1 MTTHYREALY
11 TGRERALRPS
21 IQLPWVGRTGP
32 IGNLPGSVQWPR
44 PCFTTTAV
52 SGIPESLPD
61 HAQNIAKVA
70 LRIKRYLERRNDAHN
85 NEWRCRMGIHS
96 GSVIG
101 SLVGI
106 QKYVYD
112 LFGPGVN
119 MASRM
124 ESLSEPMM
132 ITVSSATQ
140 DLLKDEF
147 SMTGRGEFDIKGFG
161 KQSLYFLDQELT
173 LR

>member
-1 MTTHYREALY
+1 M
-11 TGRERALRPS
+11 
-21 IQLPWVGRTGP
+21 
-32 IGNLPGSVQWPR
+32 
-44 PCFTTTAV
+44 AV
-52 SGIPESLPD
+52 SGIPENLPD

-70 LRIKRYLERRNDAHN
+70 LRMKRYLDRRNDAHS

-124 ESLSEPMM
+124 ETMSEPMM
-132 ITVSSATQ
+132 ITVSHATKE
-140 DLLKDEF
+140 LIKDEF
-147 SMTGRGEFDIKGFG
+147 AVSERGEFDIKGFG
-161 KQSLYFLDQELT
+161 RQQLYALERELAI
-173 LR
+173 R